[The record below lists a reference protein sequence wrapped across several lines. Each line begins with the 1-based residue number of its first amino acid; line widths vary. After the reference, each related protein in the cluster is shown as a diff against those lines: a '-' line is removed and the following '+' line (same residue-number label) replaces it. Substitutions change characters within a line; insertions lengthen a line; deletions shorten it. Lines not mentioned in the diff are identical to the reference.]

1 MAGVEDLTGIEVMTG
16 IKDMTGIEVLTGIEG
31 MKNDVRKER
40 RASLH
45 QRGLYLTI
53 SIRKL

>member
-40 RASLH
+40 RASIR
-45 QRGLYLTI
+45 QRGAN
-53 SIRKL
+53 

>member
-1 MAGVEDLTGIEVMTG
+1 MTDMAGVEDLTGIEVM
-16 IKDMTGIEVLTGIEG
+16 TGIEG

-45 QRGLYLTI
+45 QRGVYLRI